1 MEQAI
6 KILIVEDNVII
17 ADDMQSMLEDIGYEI
32 VDNVIVYE
40 QAVEVLK
47 NKQVDLVLIDIILA
61 SDKTGI
67 DLGKHIR
74 ENYDIPF
81 IFVTSNSDRATVENA
96 KTVKPNGYL
105 VKPFEQQDLYTSI
118 EIALSNFI
126 YGNQS
131 SNKES
136 AFDAETNDNA
146 PMSNSI
152 LKDSIFVKKQHL
164 YYRIQFGD
172 IQFIKADN
180 VYLEVNTADK
190 KFLVRSPL
198 KDYLEKLPKNKFYRA
213 HKSYIVNV
221 DHIDAINSKDIMINN
236 TLIPISKDFK
246 EFIISAMNSWSDVF
260 YEPFET
266 QIKKFKFVFLDMNF
280 CIVRQNCKT

>member
-1 MEQAI
+1 MR
-6 KILIVEDNVII
+6 ILIVEDNVII
-17 ADDMQSMLEDIGYEI
+17 ADDMQSMLEEIGYAI

-47 NKQVDLVLIDIILA
+47 TKEVDLVLIDIILA

-74 ENYDIPF
+74 DNYDIPF

-96 KTVKPNGYL
+96 KSVKPNGYL
-105 VKPFEQQDLYTSI
+105 VKPFEQQDLYTAI

-126 YGNQS
+126 SVAKTGNDAKVEEEDEVI
-131 SNKES
+131 SN
-136 AFDAETNDNA
+136 TV
-146 PMSNSI
+146 

-164 YYRIQFGD
+164 YYRIQFED
-172 IQFIKADN
+172 IQYIKADN
-180 VYLEVNTADK
+180 VYLEVNTVDK

-198 KDYLEKLPKNKFYRA
+198 KDYLEKLPRGKFYRA

-221 DHIDAINSKDIMINN
+221 DHIEAINSRDILINE
-236 TLIPISKDFK
+236 TLIPISKEFK
-246 EFIISAMNSWSDVF
+246 DFIISAMNS
-260 YEPFET
+260 
-266 QIKKFKFVFLDMNF
+266 
-280 CIVRQNCKT
+280 

>member
-1 MEQAI
+1 MEQPI
-6 KILIVEDNVII
+6 RILIVEDNVII
-17 ADDMQSMLEDIGYEI
+17 ADDMQSMLEEIGYEI

-47 NKQVDLVLIDIILA
+47 NKEVDLVLIDIILA

-74 ENYDIPF
+74 ENYNIPF

-118 EIALSNFI
+118 EIALSNFTSVK
-126 YGNQS
+126 NNVASESQEEEDDRLM
-131 SNKES
+131 SNKV
-136 AFDAETNDNA
+136 
-146 PMSNSI
+146 

-180 VYLEVNTADK
+180 VYLEVNTVDK

-198 KDYLEKLPKNKFYRA
+198 KDYLEKLPQHKFYRA

-221 DHIDAINSKDIMINN
+221 DHIDAINSKDILINN
-236 TLIPISKDFK
+236 TLIPISKEFK
-246 EFIISAMNSWSDVF
+246 EFIISAMNS
-260 YEPFET
+260 
-266 QIKKFKFVFLDMNF
+266 
-280 CIVRQNCKT
+280 

>member
-1 MEQAI
+1 LEQPI
-6 KILIVEDNVII
+6 RILIVEDNVII
-17 ADDMQSMLEDIGYEI
+17 ADDMQSMLEEIGYEI

-40 QAVEVLK
+40 QAEEVLK
-47 NKQVDLVLIDIILA
+47 TKQVDLVLIDIILA
-61 SDKTGI
+61 SQKTGI

-74 ENYDIPF
+74 DKYNIPF

-118 EIALSNFI
+118 EIALSNFN
-126 YGNQS
+126 YLEKSGS
-131 SNKES
+131 SENPDP
-136 AFDAETNDNA
+136 FGQDR

-152 LKDSIFVKKQHL
+152 LKDSIFVKKQNL
-164 YYRIQFGD
+164 YYRIQFED

-180 VYLEVNTADK
+180 VYLEVNTVDK

-198 KDYLEKLPKNKFYRA
+198 KDYLEKLPPNKFYRA

-221 DHIDAINSKDIMINN
+221 DHIGAINSKDIMINN
-236 TLIPISKDFK
+236 TLIPISKEFK
-246 EFIISAMNSWSDVF
+246 DLIISAMNS
-260 YEPFET
+260 
-266 QIKKFKFVFLDMNF
+266 
-280 CIVRQNCKT
+280 

>member
-1 MEQAI
+1 MEQPI

-17 ADDMQSMLEDIGYEI
+17 ADDMQSMLEEIGYEI

-47 NKQVDLVLIDIILA
+47 TQQVDLVLIDIILA

-74 ENYDIPF
+74 ANYDIPF

-126 YGNQS
+126 YGKQS
-131 SNKES
+131 ENSNANNGTVNE
-136 AFDAETNDNA
+136 DV

-180 VYLEVNTADK
+180 VYLEVNTVDK

-246 EFIISAMNSWSDVF
+246 EFIISAMNS
-260 YEPFET
+260 
-266 QIKKFKFVFLDMNF
+266 
-280 CIVRQNCKT
+280 

>member
-1 MEQAI
+1 MEHAI

-17 ADDMQSMLEDIGYEI
+17 ADDMQSMLEEIGYEI

-47 NKQVDLVLIDIILA
+47 NNHVDLVLIDIILA

-74 ENYDIPF
+74 EVYNIPF

-96 KTVKPNGYL
+96 KTVKPDGYL

-118 EIALSNFI
+118 EIALSNFNYARKENSKEI
-126 YGNQS
+126 IGN
-131 SNKES
+131 EGDT
-136 AFDAETNDNA
+136 FT
-146 PMSNSI
+146 SNSV

-180 VYLEVNTADK
+180 VYLEVNTVDK

-221 DHIDAINSKDIMINN
+221 DHIDAINSKDIVINN
-236 TLIPISKDFK
+236 NLIPISKDFK
-246 EFIISAMNSWSDVF
+246 EFIISSMNS
-260 YEPFET
+260 
-266 QIKKFKFVFLDMNF
+266 
-280 CIVRQNCKT
+280 

>member
-1 MEQAI
+1 M
-6 KILIVEDNVII
+6 II
-17 ADDMQSMLEDIGYEI
+17 ADDMQSMLEEIGYEI

-74 ENYDIPF
+74 DNYDIPF

-126 YGNQS
+126 YGKQS
-131 SNKES
+131 AGSGNSGEIS
-136 AFDAETNDNA
+136 DDG

-180 VYLEVNTADK
+180 VYLEVNTVDK

-221 DHIDAINSKDIMINN
+221 DHIDAINSKDIMIND

-246 EFIISAMNSWSDVF
+246 EFIISAMNS
-260 YEPFET
+260 
-266 QIKKFKFVFLDMNF
+266 
-280 CIVRQNCKT
+280 

>member
-1 MEQAI
+1 MEHPI

-17 ADDMQSMLEDIGYEI
+17 ADDMQSMLEEIGYEI

-40 QAVEVLK
+40 QAVDVLK
-47 NKQVDLVLIDIILA
+47 NNHVDLVLIDIILA

-74 ENYDIPF
+74 DVYNIPF

-96 KTVKPNGYL
+96 KMVKPDGYL

-118 EIALSNFI
+118 EIALSNFNYARKEKTKEI
-126 YGNQS
+126 AGN
-131 SNKES
+131 EGD
-136 AFDAETNDNA
+136 AFT
-146 PMSNSI
+146 SNSV

-180 VYLEVNTADK
+180 VYLEVNTVDK

-236 TLIPISKDFK
+236 NLIPISKDFK
-246 EFIISAMNSWSDVF
+246 EFIISSMNS
-260 YEPFET
+260 
-266 QIKKFKFVFLDMNF
+266 
-280 CIVRQNCKT
+280 

>member
-1 MEQAI
+1 MEQPI

-17 ADDMQSMLEDIGYEI
+17 ADDMQSMLEEIGYEI

-40 QAVEVLK
+40 QAIEVLK
-47 NKQVDLVLIDIILA
+47 TKQVDLVLIDIILA

-74 ENYDIPF
+74 EKYNIPF

-118 EIALSNFI
+118 EIALSSFN
-126 YGNQS
+126 YNEKAAGTT
-131 SNKES
+131 S
-136 AFDAETNDNA
+136 APTEEVTDDKLV
-146 PMSNSI
+146 SNSV

-180 VYLEVNTADK
+180 VYLEVNTVDK

-198 KDYLEKLPKNKFYRA
+198 KDYLEKLPSNKFYRA

-221 DHIDAINSKDIMINN
+221 DHIEAINSKDILINN
-236 TLIPISKDFK
+236 NLIPISKEFK
-246 EFIISAMNSWSDVF
+246 EFIISAMNS
-260 YEPFET
+260 
-266 QIKKFKFVFLDMNF
+266 
-280 CIVRQNCKT
+280 

>member
-1 MEQAI
+1 MEQPI

-17 ADDMQSMLEDIGYEI
+17 ADDMQSMLEEIGYEI

-47 NKQVDLVLIDIILA
+47 TQQVDLVLIDIILA

-126 YGNQS
+126 YGKQNVAKGIS
-131 SNKES
+131 HDDVNE
-136 AFDAETNDNA
+136 DV

-180 VYLEVNTADK
+180 VYLEVNTIDK

-198 KDYLEKLPKNKFYRA
+198 KDYLEKLPQNKFYRA

-246 EFIISAMNSWSDVF
+246 EFIISAMNS
-260 YEPFET
+260 
-266 QIKKFKFVFLDMNF
+266 
-280 CIVRQNCKT
+280 

>member
-1 MEQAI
+1 MEHPI

-17 ADDMQSMLEDIGYEI
+17 ADDMQSMLEEIGYEV

-40 QAVEVLK
+40 QAIEVLK
-47 NKQVDLVLIDIILA
+47 NNHVDLVLIDIILA

-74 ENYDIPF
+74 QNYNIPF
-81 IFVTSNSDRATVENA
+81 IFVTSNSDKATVENA
-96 KTVKPNGYL
+96 KTVKPDGYL

-118 EIALSNFI
+118 EIALSNFN
-126 YGNQS
+126 YAK
-131 SNKES
+131 KENS
-136 AFDAETNDNA
+136 KEIGESGGESFT
-146 PMSNSI
+146 SNSV

-172 IQFIKADN
+172 IQYIKADN
-180 VYLEVNTADK
+180 VYLEVNTLDK

-246 EFIISAMNSWSDVF
+246 EFIISSMNS
-260 YEPFET
+260 
-266 QIKKFKFVFLDMNF
+266 
-280 CIVRQNCKT
+280 

>member
-17 ADDMQSMLEDIGYEI
+17 ADDMQSMLEEIGYEI

-40 QAVEVLK
+40 QAIEVLK
-47 NKQVDLVLIDIILA
+47 SKQVDLVLIDIILA

-126 YGNQS
+126 YGKQS
-131 SNKES
+131 ASKKTNTGNDES
-136 AFDAETNDNA
+136 EDNVA
-146 PMSNSI
+146 MSNSI

-172 IQFIKADN
+172 IHFIKADN

-246 EFIISAMNSWSDVF
+246 EFIISAMNS
-260 YEPFET
+260 
-266 QIKKFKFVFLDMNF
+266 
-280 CIVRQNCKT
+280 

>member
-1 MEQAI
+1 MENPI

-17 ADDMQSMLEDIGYEI
+17 ADDMQSMLEEIGYEI

-40 QAVEVLK
+40 QAEEVLK
-47 NKQVDLVLIDIILA
+47 TQQVDLVLIDIILA

-96 KTVKPNGYL
+96 KIVKPNGYL

-118 EIALSNFI
+118 EIALSNFT
-126 YGNQS
+126 YGTS
-131 SNKES
+131 GVEKKEPVS
-136 AFDAETNDNA
+136 DDNVA
-146 PMSNSI
+146 MSNSV

-180 VYLEVNTADK
+180 VYLEVNTVDK

-236 TLIPISKDFK
+236 NLIPISKDFK
-246 EFIISAMNSWSDVF
+246 EFIISAMNS
-260 YEPFET
+260 
-266 QIKKFKFVFLDMNF
+266 
-280 CIVRQNCKT
+280 

>member
-1 MEQAI
+1 MEQPI

-17 ADDMQSMLEDIGYEI
+17 ADDMQSMLEEIGYEI

-47 NKQVDLVLIDIILA
+47 NNQVDLVLIDIILA

-74 ENYDIPF
+74 EKYDIPF

-96 KTVKPNGYL
+96 KTVQPNGYL

-118 EIALSNFI
+118 EIALSNFEQRKK
-126 YGNQS
+126 GD
-131 SNKES
+131 S
-136 AFDAETNDNA
+136 AQGPEEEVGEGFT
-146 PMSNSI
+146 SNSV

-164 YYRIQFGD
+164 YYRIYFDD
-172 IQFIKADN
+172 IRFIKADN
-180 VYLEVNTADK
+180 VYLEVNTKDK

-198 KDYLEKLPKNKFYRA
+198 KTYLEKLPRNKFYRA

-221 DHIDAINSKDIMINN
+221 DHIDAINSKDILINE

-246 EFIISAMNSWSDVF
+246 EFIISSMNS
-260 YEPFET
+260 
-266 QIKKFKFVFLDMNF
+266 
-280 CIVRQNCKT
+280 

>member
-1 MEQAI
+1 MEHPI
-6 KILIVEDNVII
+6 RILIVEDNVII
-17 ADDMQSMLEDIGYEI
+17 ADDMQSMLEEIGYEI
-32 VDNVIVYE
+32 VDNVIVFE
-40 QAVEVLK
+40 QAVDVLK
-47 NKQVDLVLIDIILA
+47 NNPVDLVLIDIILA

-74 ENYDIPF
+74 EQYNIPF

-96 KTVKPNGYL
+96 KTVKPDGYL

-118 EIALSNFI
+118 EIALSNFN
-126 YGNQS
+126 Y
-131 SNKES
+131 NKREIKDFDGDGES
-136 AFDAETNDNA
+136 FT
-146 PMSNSI
+146 SNSI

-164 YYRIQFGD
+164 YYRIQFCD

-236 TLIPISKDFK
+236 TQIPISKDFK
-246 EFIISAMNSWSDVF
+246 EFILSAMNS
-260 YEPFET
+260 
-266 QIKKFKFVFLDMNF
+266 
-280 CIVRQNCKT
+280 

>member
-1 MEQAI
+1 MERPI

-17 ADDMQSMLEDIGYEI
+17 ADDMQSMLEEIGYEI

-40 QAVEVLK
+40 QAEEVLK
-47 NKQVDLVLIDIILA
+47 TQQVDLVLIDIILA

-118 EIALSNFI
+118 EIALSNFT
-126 YGNQS
+126 YGVS
-131 SNKES
+131 GVEKKDTHSEE
-136 AFDAETNDNA
+136 DV
-146 PMSNSI
+146 PMSNSV

-180 VYLEVNTADK
+180 VYLEVNTIDK

-198 KDYLEKLPKNKFYRA
+198 KDYLEKLPKKKFYRA

-236 TLIPISKDFK
+236 NLIPISKDFK
-246 EFIISAMNSWSDVF
+246 EFIISAMNS
-260 YEPFET
+260 
-266 QIKKFKFVFLDMNF
+266 
-280 CIVRQNCKT
+280 

>member
-1 MEQAI
+1 MEQPI

-17 ADDMQSMLEDIGYEI
+17 ADDMQSMLEEIGYEI

-40 QAVEVLK
+40 QAIEVLK
-47 NKQVDLVLIDIILA
+47 TKQVDLVLIDIILA

-74 ENYDIPF
+74 EKYNIPF

-118 EIALSNFI
+118 EIALSSFN
-126 YGNQS
+126 YNEKAAGTT
-131 SNKES
+131 S
-136 AFDAETNDNA
+136 APTEEVPDDKLV
-146 PMSNSI
+146 SNSV

-180 VYLEVNTADK
+180 VYLEVNTVDK
-190 KFLVRSPL
+190 KILVRSPL
-198 KDYLEKLPKNKFYRA
+198 KDYLEKLPSNKFYRA

-221 DHIDAINSKDIMINN
+221 DHIEAINSKDILINN
-236 TLIPISKDFK
+236 NLIPISKEFK
-246 EFIISAMNSWSDVF
+246 EFIISAMNS
-260 YEPFET
+260 
-266 QIKKFKFVFLDMNF
+266 
-280 CIVRQNCKT
+280 

>member
-1 MEQAI
+1 MEQPI

-17 ADDMQSMLEDIGYEI
+17 ADDMQSMLEEIGYEI

-40 QAVEVLK
+40 QAIEVLK
-47 NKQVDLVLIDIILA
+47 TKQVDLVLIDIILA

-74 ENYDIPF
+74 EKYNIPF

-118 EIALSNFI
+118 EIALSSFN
-126 YGNQS
+126 YNEKS
-131 SNKES
+131 SEN
-136 AFDAETNDNA
+136 NNA
-146 PMSNSI
+146 PVQDTPDDKLVSNSV

-180 VYLEVNTADK
+180 VYLEVNTVDK

-198 KDYLEKLPKNKFYRA
+198 KDYLEKLPSNKFYRA

-221 DHIDAINSKDIMINN
+221 DHIEAINSKDILINN
-236 TLIPISKDFK
+236 NLIPISKEFK
-246 EFIISAMNSWSDVF
+246 EFIISAMNS
-260 YEPFET
+260 
-266 QIKKFKFVFLDMNF
+266 
-280 CIVRQNCKT
+280 

>member
-1 MEQAI
+1 M
-6 KILIVEDNVII
+6 II
-17 ADDMQSMLEDIGYEI
+17 ADDMQSMLEEIGYEI

-40 QAVEVLK
+40 QAEEVLK
-47 NKQVDLVLIDIILA
+47 TQEVDLVLIDIILA

-118 EIALSNFI
+118 EIALSNF
-126 YGNQS
+126 S
-131 SNKES
+131 SNAKTS
-136 AFDAETNDNA
+136 GGDAMDEEDIA
-146 PMSNSI
+146 VSNSI

-180 VYLEVNTADK
+180 VYLEVNTVDK

-198 KDYLEKLPKNKFYRA
+198 KDYLEKLPRNKFYRA

-221 DHIDAINSKDIMINN
+221 DHIDAINSKDILINK
-236 TLIPISKDFK
+236 TLIPISKEFK
-246 EFIISAMNSWSDVF
+246 EFIISAMNS
-260 YEPFET
+260 
-266 QIKKFKFVFLDMNF
+266 
-280 CIVRQNCKT
+280 

>member
-1 MEQAI
+1 LEQPI

-17 ADDMQSMLEDIGYEI
+17 ADDMQSMLEEIGYEI

-47 NKQVDLVLIDIILA
+47 TQQVDLVLIDIILA

-126 YGNQS
+126 YGKQNVAKGIS
-131 SNKES
+131 TE
-136 AFDAETNDNA
+136 DTNEDV

-180 VYLEVNTADK
+180 VYLEVNTIDK

-198 KDYLEKLPKNKFYRA
+198 KDYLEKLPQNKFYRA

-246 EFIISAMNSWSDVF
+246 EFIISAMNS
-260 YEPFET
+260 
-266 QIKKFKFVFLDMNF
+266 
-280 CIVRQNCKT
+280 

>member
-1 MEQAI
+1 MEQPI
-6 KILIVEDNVII
+6 RILIVEDNVII
-17 ADDMQSMLEDIGYEI
+17 ADDMQSMLEEIGYEI

-40 QAVEVLK
+40 QAEEVLK
-47 NKQVDLVLIDIILA
+47 TKQVDLVLIDIILA
-61 SDKTGI
+61 SSKTGI

-74 ENYDIPF
+74 EKYNIPF

-118 EIALSNFI
+118 EIALSNFN
-126 YGNQS
+126 YLE
-131 SNKES
+131 K
-136 AFDAETNDNA
+136 AEGSDFTPDTSDRL
-146 PMSNSI
+146 MSNSI

-164 YYRIQFGD
+164 YYRIQFED

-180 VYLEVNTADK
+180 VYLEVNTKDK

-198 KDYLEKLPKNKFYRA
+198 KDYLEKLPQNKFYRA

-221 DHIDAINSKDIMINN
+221 DHIDAINSKDIMVNN
-236 TLIPISKDFK
+236 TLIPISKEFK
-246 EFIISAMNSWSDVF
+246 DFIISAMNS
-260 YEPFET
+260 
-266 QIKKFKFVFLDMNF
+266 
-280 CIVRQNCKT
+280 

>member
-17 ADDMQSMLEDIGYEI
+17 ADDMQSMLEEIGYEI

-40 QAVEVLK
+40 QAIEVLK
-47 NKQVDLVLIDIILA
+47 SKQVDLVLIDIILA

-126 YGNQS
+126 YG
-131 SNKES
+131 KES
-136 AFDAETNDNA
+136 SSKGTGFLDDGDTNENLA
-146 PMSNSI
+146 MSNSI

-172 IQFIKADN
+172 IHFIKADN

-236 TLIPISKDFK
+236 NLIPISKDFK
-246 EFIISAMNSWSDVF
+246 EFIISAMNS
-260 YEPFET
+260 
-266 QIKKFKFVFLDMNF
+266 
-280 CIVRQNCKT
+280 

>member
-1 MEQAI
+1 MEHPI

-17 ADDMQSMLEDIGYEI
+17 ADDMQSMLEEIGYEV
-32 VDNVIVYE
+32 VDNVIVFE
-40 QAVEVLK
+40 QAIEVLK
-47 NKQVDLVLIDIILA
+47 NTHVDLVLIDIILA

-74 ENYDIPF
+74 QNYNIPF
-81 IFVTSNSDRATVENA
+81 IFVTSNSDKATVENA
-96 KTVKPNGYL
+96 KTVKPDGYL

-118 EIALSNFI
+118 EIALSNFN
-126 YGNQS
+126 YS
-131 SNKES
+131 KKES
-136 AFDAETNDNA
+136 SKEIDGSGGESFT
-146 PMSNSI
+146 SNSV

-180 VYLEVNTADK
+180 VYLEVNTVDK

-246 EFIISAMNSWSDVF
+246 EFIISSMNS
-260 YEPFET
+260 
-266 QIKKFKFVFLDMNF
+266 
-280 CIVRQNCKT
+280 

>member
-1 MEQAI
+1 
-6 KILIVEDNVII
+6 
-17 ADDMQSMLEDIGYEI
+17 
-32 VDNVIVYE
+32 
-40 QAVEVLK
+40 
-47 NKQVDLVLIDIILA
+47 LA

-74 ENYDIPF
+74 ENYNIPF

-126 YGNQS
+126 SVKNNGAGVSQEEEDDRLM
-131 SNKES
+131 SNKV
-136 AFDAETNDNA
+136 
-146 PMSNSI
+146 

-180 VYLEVNTADK
+180 VYLEVNTVDK

-198 KDYLEKLPKNKFYRA
+198 KDYLEKLPQQKFYRA

-221 DHIDAINSKDIMINN
+221 DHIDAINSKDILINN
-236 TLIPISKDFK
+236 TLIPISKEFK
-246 EFIISAMNSWSDVF
+246 EFIISAMNS
-260 YEPFET
+260 
-266 QIKKFKFVFLDMNF
+266 
-280 CIVRQNCKT
+280 

>member
-1 MEQAI
+1 MEQPI
-6 KILIVEDNVII
+6 RILIVEDNVII
-17 ADDMQSMLEDIGYEI
+17 ADDMQSMLEEIGYEI

-47 NKQVDLVLIDIILA
+47 NKEVDLVLIDIILA

-74 ENYDIPF
+74 ENYNIPF

-126 YGNQS
+126 SVKNNAAGESQEVEEDRLM
-131 SNKES
+131 SNKV
-136 AFDAETNDNA
+136 
-146 PMSNSI
+146 

-180 VYLEVNTADK
+180 VYLEVNTVDK

-198 KDYLEKLPKNKFYRA
+198 KDYLEKLPQHKFYRA

-221 DHIDAINSKDIMINN
+221 DHIDAINSKDILINN
-236 TLIPISKDFK
+236 TLIPISKEFK
-246 EFIISAMNSWSDVF
+246 EFIISAMNS
-260 YEPFET
+260 
-266 QIKKFKFVFLDMNF
+266 
-280 CIVRQNCKT
+280 

>member
-1 MEQAI
+1 MEQPI
-6 KILIVEDNVII
+6 RILIVEDNVII
-17 ADDMQSMLEDIGYEI
+17 ADDMQSMLEEIGYEI

-47 NKQVDLVLIDIILA
+47 NKDVDLVLIDIILA

-74 ENYDIPF
+74 ENYNIPF

-118 EIALSNFI
+118 EIALSNFTSVTKSA
-126 YGNQS
+126 GGETQEEEEERLMA
-131 SNKES
+131 NKV
-136 AFDAETNDNA
+136 
-146 PMSNSI
+146 

-180 VYLEVNTADK
+180 VYLEVNTVDK

-198 KDYLEKLPKNKFYRA
+198 KDYLEKLPQQKFYRA

-221 DHIDAINSKDIMINN
+221 DHIDAINSKDILINN
-236 TLIPISKDFK
+236 TLIPISKEFK
-246 EFIISAMNSWSDVF
+246 EFIISAMNS
-260 YEPFET
+260 
-266 QIKKFKFVFLDMNF
+266 
-280 CIVRQNCKT
+280 

>member
-1 MEQAI
+1 
-6 KILIVEDNVII
+6 
-17 ADDMQSMLEDIGYEI
+17 MQSMLEEIGYEI

-47 NKQVDLVLIDIILA
+47 NKEVDLVLIDIILA

-74 ENYDIPF
+74 ENYNIPF

-118 EIALSNFI
+118 EIALSNFTSVKNN
-126 YGNQS
+126 GASESQEEEDDRLM
-131 SNKES
+131 SNKV
-136 AFDAETNDNA
+136 
-146 PMSNSI
+146 

-180 VYLEVNTADK
+180 VYLEVNTVDK

-198 KDYLEKLPKNKFYRA
+198 KDYLEKLPQHKFYRA

-221 DHIDAINSKDIMINN
+221 DHIDAINSKDILINN
-236 TLIPISKDFK
+236 TLIPISKEFK
-246 EFIISAMNSWSDVF
+246 EFIISAMNS
-260 YEPFET
+260 
-266 QIKKFKFVFLDMNF
+266 
-280 CIVRQNCKT
+280 

>member
-1 MEQAI
+1 MEHPI

-17 ADDMQSMLEDIGYEI
+17 ADDMQSMLEEIGYEV

-47 NKQVDLVLIDIILA
+47 KQHVDLVLIDIILA

-74 ENYDIPF
+74 EVYNIPF

-96 KTVKPNGYL
+96 KTVKPDGYL

-118 EIALSNFI
+118 EIALSNFN
-126 YGNQS
+126 YSKKS
-131 SNKES
+131 SS
-136 AFDAETNDNA
+136 ATMSEEKNDGLV
-146 PMSNSI
+146 SNSV

-180 VYLEVNTADK
+180 VYLEVNTVDK

-198 KDYLEKLPKNKFYRA
+198 KDYLEKLPRHKFYRA

-236 TLIPISKDFK
+236 TLIPISKEFK
-246 EFIISAMNSWSDVF
+246 EFIISSMNS
-260 YEPFET
+260 
-266 QIKKFKFVFLDMNF
+266 
-280 CIVRQNCKT
+280 

>member
-1 MEQAI
+1 LEQPI

-17 ADDMQSMLEDIGYEI
+17 ADDMQSMLEEIGYEI

-47 NKQVDLVLIDIILA
+47 TQQVDLVLIDIILA

-126 YGNQS
+126 YGKQPGNEV
-131 SNKES
+131 NNGVMNE
-136 AFDAETNDNA
+136 DV

-180 VYLEVNTADK
+180 VYLEVNTVDK

-198 KDYLEKLPKNKFYRA
+198 KDYLEKLPKTKFYRA

-246 EFIISAMNSWSDVF
+246 EFIISAMNS
-260 YEPFET
+260 
-266 QIKKFKFVFLDMNF
+266 
-280 CIVRQNCKT
+280 

>member
-1 MEQAI
+1 M
-6 KILIVEDNVII
+6 II
-17 ADDMQSMLEDIGYEI
+17 ADDMQSMLEEIGYEI

-47 NKQVDLVLIDIILA
+47 NKEVDLVLIDIILA

-74 ENYDIPF
+74 ENYNIPF

-118 EIALSNFI
+118 EIALSNFTSI
-126 YGNQS
+126 KITGASSESQEEEDDRLM
-131 SNKES
+131 SNKV
-136 AFDAETNDNA
+136 
-146 PMSNSI
+146 

-180 VYLEVNTADK
+180 VYLEVNTVDK

-198 KDYLEKLPKNKFYRA
+198 KDYLEKLPQHKFYRA

-221 DHIDAINSKDIMINN
+221 DHIDAINSKDILINN
-236 TLIPISKDFK
+236 TLIPISKEFK
-246 EFIISAMNSWSDVF
+246 EFIISAMNS
-260 YEPFET
+260 
-266 QIKKFKFVFLDMNF
+266 
-280 CIVRQNCKT
+280 

>member
-1 MEQAI
+1 
-6 KILIVEDNVII
+6 
-17 ADDMQSMLEDIGYEI
+17 MQSMLEEIGYEI

-47 NKQVDLVLIDIILA
+47 TQQVDLVLIDIILA

-126 YGNQS
+126 YGKQNVAKGIS
-131 SNKES
+131 SEDVNE
-136 AFDAETNDNA
+136 DV

-180 VYLEVNTADK
+180 VYLEVNTIDK

-198 KDYLEKLPKNKFYRA
+198 KDYLEKLPQNKFYRA

-246 EFIISAMNSWSDVF
+246 EFIISAMNS
-260 YEPFET
+260 
-266 QIKKFKFVFLDMNF
+266 
-280 CIVRQNCKT
+280 

>member
-1 MEQAI
+1 MEQPI

-17 ADDMQSMLEDIGYEI
+17 ADDMQSMLEEIGYEI

-40 QAVEVLK
+40 QAAEVLK
-47 NKQVDLVLIDIILA
+47 NNQVDLVLIDIILA

-74 ENYDIPF
+74 DNYNIPF

-118 EIALSNFI
+118 EIALSN
-126 YGNQS
+126 YDYEE
-131 SNKES
+131 K
-136 AFDAETNDNA
+136 TNTPGA
-146 PMSNSI
+146 AGSPQQGGSPNSV

-164 YYRIQFGD
+164 YYRIPFGD

-180 VYLEVNTADK
+180 VYLEVNTIDK

-198 KDYLEKLPKNKFYRA
+198 KDYLEKLPRNKFYRA

-221 DHIDAINSKDIMINN
+221 DHIDAVNSKDIMINN

-246 EFIISAMNSWSDVF
+246 EFILSAMNS
-260 YEPFET
+260 
-266 QIKKFKFVFLDMNF
+266 
-280 CIVRQNCKT
+280 

>member
-1 MEQAI
+1 MEQPI
-6 KILIVEDNVII
+6 RILIVEDNVII
-17 ADDMQSMLEDIGYEI
+17 ADDMQSMLEEIGYEI

-47 NKQVDLVLIDIILA
+47 TKTVDLVLIDIILA

-74 ENYDIPF
+74 DKYNIPF

-118 EIALSNFI
+118 EIALSGFN
-126 YGNQS
+126 YNEKTKGS
-131 SNKES
+131 KVSDSEEEEES
-136 AFDAETNDNA
+136 H
-146 PMSNSI
+146 MSNAV

-164 YYRIQFGD
+164 YYRIQFED

-180 VYLEVNTADK
+180 VYLEVHTVDK

-198 KDYLEKLPKNKFYRA
+198 KDYLGKLPQNKFYRA

-221 DHIDAINSKDIMINN
+221 DHINAINSKDIMINN
-236 TLIPISKDFK
+236 KLIPISKDFK
-246 EFIISAMNSWSDVF
+246 EFIISAMNS
-260 YEPFET
+260 
-266 QIKKFKFVFLDMNF
+266 
-280 CIVRQNCKT
+280 

>member
-1 MEQAI
+1 MEQSI

-17 ADDMQSMLEDIGYEI
+17 ADDMQSMLEEIGYEI

-40 QAVEVLK
+40 QAEEVLK
-47 NKQVDLVLIDIILA
+47 NNHVDLVLIDIILA

-67 DLGKHIR
+67 DLGKLIR
-74 ENYDIPF
+74 QKYNIPF

-118 EIALSNFI
+118 EIALSGFN
-126 YGNQS
+126 YDEKPGEQELS
-131 SNKES
+131 
-136 AFDAETNDNA
+136 DDR
-146 PMSNSI
+146 PLSNSV

-164 YYRIQFGD
+164 YYRIQFED
-172 IQFIKADN
+172 IRFIKADN
-180 VYLEVNTADK
+180 VYLEVNTVDK

-198 KDYLEKLPKNKFYRA
+198 KDYLEKLPSNKFYRA

-221 DHIDAINSKDIMINN
+221 DHIDAINSRDIMINN
-236 TLIPISKDFK
+236 TVIPISKDFK
-246 EFIISAMNSWSDVF
+246 EFIISSMNS
-260 YEPFET
+260 
-266 QIKKFKFVFLDMNF
+266 
-280 CIVRQNCKT
+280 

>member
-1 MEQAI
+1 MEHPI

-17 ADDMQSMLEDIGYEI
+17 ADDMQSMLEEIGYEV

-40 QAVEVLK
+40 QAIEVLK
-47 NKQVDLVLIDIILA
+47 NNHVDLVLIDIILA

-74 ENYDIPF
+74 QNYNIPF
-81 IFVTSNSDRATVENA
+81 IFVTSNSDKATVENA
-96 KTVKPNGYL
+96 KTVKPDGYL

-118 EIALSNFI
+118 EIALSNFN
-126 YGNQS
+126 YS
-131 SNKES
+131 KKEAS
-136 AFDAETNDNA
+136 KEIDGSGGESFT
-146 PMSNSI
+146 SNSV

-172 IQFIKADN
+172 IQYIKADN
-180 VYLEVNTADK
+180 VYLEVNTVDK

-246 EFIISAMNSWSDVF
+246 EFIISSMNS
-260 YEPFET
+260 
-266 QIKKFKFVFLDMNF
+266 
-280 CIVRQNCKT
+280 